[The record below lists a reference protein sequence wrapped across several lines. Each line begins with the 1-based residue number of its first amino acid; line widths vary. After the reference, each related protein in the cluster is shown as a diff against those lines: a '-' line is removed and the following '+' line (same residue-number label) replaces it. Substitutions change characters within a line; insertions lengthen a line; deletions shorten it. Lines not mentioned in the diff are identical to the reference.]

1 MNEKEFEL
9 LNMVYENDDPG
20 QAVLVAIKVFA
31 EFLVRCEEGRGL
43 PADGL

>member
-20 QAVLVAIKVFA
+20 QAVLTAINVFSA
-31 EFLVRCEEGRGL
+31 FLVRCEEDRVLPVAGL
-43 PADGL
+43 